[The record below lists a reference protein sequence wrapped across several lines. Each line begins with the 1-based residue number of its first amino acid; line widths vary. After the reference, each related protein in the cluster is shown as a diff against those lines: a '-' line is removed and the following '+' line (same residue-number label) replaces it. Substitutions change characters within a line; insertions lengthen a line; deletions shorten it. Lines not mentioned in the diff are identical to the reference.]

1 MKRNERML
9 DTWHAYVGY
18 RMDLFERL
26 KQPVEMETFI
36 GASGLEAGVL
46 RNWVDAGLVIG
57 HLVRVSE
64 SQIQASPAMV
74 RDFTRS
80 SPVHIGELLTEMLEM
95 HIPSLLR
102 YPALLRGEPKPDYH
116 GDAYGHT
123 VASTSALIEQ
133 RAVRLVQKWARRWG
147 VRNSL
152 DVGCGQGGYTLAL
165 AEQADTSGKF
175 IGLDIH
181 QGVIARANL
190 VAQWRGLPH
199 AEFRCTAFEDFVAD
213 APLDL
218 VMLNNLLH
226 YYSAEGRE
234 QLIAK
239 AAQQLRAGGH
249 LLLVSPLYLAPAG
262 QRFSVAFHS
271 FLDAHA
277 NLHGLPRKADI
288 VAIAAQHGL
297 TLSHCKPIIREGS
310 WYCLA
315 FEKNQTV

>member
-1 MKRNERML
+1 
-9 DTWHAYVGY
+9 
-18 RMDLFERL
+18 
-26 KQPVEMETFI
+26 
-36 GASGLEAGVL
+36 VL

-57 HLVRVSE
+57 HLVRVSDAE
-64 SQIQASPAMV
+64 IQASPAMV

-80 SPVHIGELLTEMLEM
+80 SPTHIGELLTEMLEM

-102 YPALLRGEPKPDYH
+102 YPSLLRGEPKPTYA

-133 RAVRLVQKWARRWG
+133 RAVRLVRKWARRWG
-147 VRNSL
+147 VKRSL

-165 AEQADTSGKF
+165 AEQVGAGGEF
-175 IGLDIH
+175 VGLDIH

-190 VAQWRGLPH
+190 LAQTRGLPQ
-199 AEFRCTAFEDFVAD
+199 AEFRCESFEDYVPEAN
-213 APLDL
+213 LDL

-239 AAQQLRAGGH
+239 AAASLQAGGH
-249 LLLVSPLYLAPAG
+249 LLLVSPLYLAPSG
-262 QRFSVAFHS
+262 RRFSVAFHS
-271 FLDAHA
+271 FLDAHE

-288 VAIAAQHGL
+288 VAIADRHGL
-297 TLSHCKPIIREGS
+297 ALVQCKPIIREGS

-315 FEKNQTV
+315 FEKKQTM